1 VSKFASLIA
10 QRDCESARDGARLDR
25 SPEIRDICTTLTVQI
40 VALQSIKA
48 DRMTD
53 PELER
58 TIDALMLASQHI
70 NALHERQR
78 TLHRFLGGK

>member
-1 VSKFASLIA
+1 MSKFASLIA
-10 QRDCESARDGARLDR
+10 KRDRESARQGARLDR
-25 SPEIRDICTTLTVQI
+25 SPEIRDICLTLADQI

-58 TIDALMLASQHI
+58 TIDALMLALQHI

-78 TLHRFLGGK
+78 TMHRFLGGK

>member
-10 QRDCESARDGARLDR
+10 QRDRDSARDGARLDR
-25 SPEIRDICTTLTVQI
+25 SPEIRDICMTLDDQI

-48 DRMTD
+48 DRMTE

-58 TIDALMLASQHI
+58 TIDALMLASLHI

-78 TLHRFLGGK
+78 TMHRFLGGK

>member
-10 QRDCESARDGARLDR
+10 ERDRESACQGARLDR
-25 SPEIRDICTTLTVQI
+25 SPEIRDICMTLADQI

-48 DRMTD
+48 DRMTE

-78 TLHRFLGGK
+78 VMHRFLGGK

>member
-1 VSKFASLIA
+1 MT
-10 QRDCESARDGARLDR
+10 LD
-25 SPEIRDICTTLTVQI
+25 DQI

-48 DRMTD
+48 DRMTE

-58 TIDALMLASQHI
+58 TIDALMLASLHI

-78 TLHRFLGGK
+78 TMHRFLGGK